1 VEPQQVEDAP
11 TYPAS
16 RNPLGGAAVP
26 VYRFGAYVNERGQGG
41 ELVGGR
47 EPAAVEQGQ
56 ELLQEDQ
63 RAVGPG

>member
-1 VEPQQVEDAP
+1 MEPQQLKDAP

-16 RNPLGGAAVP
+16 RDPLRGAAVP
-26 VYRFGAYVNERGQGG
+26 ADRFHAYVNERGQGG

-56 ELLQEDQ
+56 ELL
-63 RAVGPG
+63 